1 MDTLKRDP
9 GGYRI
14 EPAEEL
20 GIGSRELPSR
30 TILRYWWQ
38 RPPLSQK
45 HQAKIRRAQSWHV
58 ESGVQILAPLPAL
71 LVDATNTCKHLP
83 SAGPLLST
91 YTHNSLST
99 ALESGGCDCNPDRKP
114 PEPEP
119 LTKGPPL
126 NKPWYTVTESR
137 DRGSEYWAQAPSL
150 LLISCMT

>member
-38 RPPLSQK
+38 RPPQSQK

-58 ESGVQILAPLPAL
+58 ESGVPLPRSSTC
-71 LVDATNTCKHLP
+71 TNTCKHLP
-83 SAGPLLST
+83 STGPLLST
-91 YTHNSLST
+91 YTHNSLSIV
-99 ALESGGCDCNPDRKP
+99 LESGGCDCNPDRKS

-126 NKPWYTVTESR
+126 NKPWYTVTKSR
-137 DRGSEYWAQAPSL
+137 DRGSESWAQAPSL